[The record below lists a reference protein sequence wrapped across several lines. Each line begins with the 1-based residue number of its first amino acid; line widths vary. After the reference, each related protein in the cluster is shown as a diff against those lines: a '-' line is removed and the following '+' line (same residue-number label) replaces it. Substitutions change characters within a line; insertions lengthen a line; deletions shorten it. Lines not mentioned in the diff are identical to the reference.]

1 MTSQTVGIATRRDP
15 ILSEVHSYLLKG
27 WPEVIPPELRQY
39 YSRMAE
45 LSVEGK
51 CVLWGNR
58 VIIPKTLQNRLLQDL
73 HREHMGISK
82 MKAMA
87 RGLIWWPGILY
98 GGQELTKK

>member
-15 ILSEVHSYLLKG
+15 ILSKVHSYLLKG

-51 CVLWGNR
+51 WVLWGKSCDN
-58 VIIPKTLQNRLLQDL
+58 
-73 HREHMGISK
+73 SK
-82 MKAMA
+82 DITEQITSRPA
-87 RGLIWWPGILY
+87 
-98 GGQELTKK
+98 